1 MDMLTEEYTL
11 SRIGSLLREGK
22 VKKRHDMIVYL
33 FQVWLEKHGVK
44 KEKMKI
50 LEEYKGIRPD
60 IIVFKE
66 DNSLIVWEI
75 IEPGDPN
82 YDILNPE
89 IRKKL
94 ENLLIRIYRHILK
107 PKFIILTDGLSMIIY
122 NSDGQ
127 IIKILDDLSST
138 VADDDAFLETIAV
151 K

>member
-1 MDMLTEEYTL
+1 MLTEEYTL
-11 SRIGSLLREGK
+11 SRIGSLLKEGK

-33 FQVWLEKHGVK
+33 FQVWLEKHGLK

-107 PKFIILTDGLSMIIY
+107 P
-122 NSDGQ
+122 
-127 IIKILDDLSST
+127 
-138 VADDDAFLETIAV
+138 
-151 K
+151 